1 MFGFECKIPIH
12 ALIWQAKKLI
22 MYKQCAFDNIPK
34 ISSFSQ
40 LHIKDNPLNIF
51 MKMSTNAP

>member
-12 ALIWQAKKLI
+12 ALIWQAKKPI

-34 ISSFSQ
+34 ISYFSQ

>member
-12 ALIWQAKKLI
+12 ALIWQAKKPI

-34 ISSFSQ
+34 IPYFNQSY
-40 LHIKDNPLNIF
+40 
-51 MKMSTNAP
+51 